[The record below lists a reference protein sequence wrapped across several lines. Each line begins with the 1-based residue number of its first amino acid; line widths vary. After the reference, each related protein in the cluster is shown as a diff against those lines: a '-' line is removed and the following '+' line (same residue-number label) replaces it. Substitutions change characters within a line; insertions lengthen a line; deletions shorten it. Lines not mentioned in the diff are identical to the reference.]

1 MLQKPRLTAGLL
13 CYTVTMEKI
22 ILTGIFVLLTVSFAW
37 GGVSLY
43 RRAQKR
49 GERAGC
55 ACLLCFLASFACGVL
70 VAKQFP
76 METIGALFAAV
87 GGFAFWKEYRF
98 FKRAIIV
105 HGIITGGSE
114 RISQKMSR
122 SNGFASNGTI
132 LHYEYAPV
140 VQFEFD
146 GKMRQV
152 TGTTYSSV
160 KPEIGKPMKVGIDPQ
175 NINDARV
182 YQTSGLV
189 LTAVMAVLGI
199 VLLIIAVHSHIA
211 GM

>member
-1 MLQKPRLTAGLL
+1 M
-13 CYTVTMEKI
+13 
-22 ILTGIFVLLTVSFAW
+22 
-37 GGVSLY
+37 Y

-49 GERAGC
+49 GERTGC
-55 ACLLCFLASFACGVL
+55 ACLLCFLAAFVCGVL

-76 METIGALFAAV
+76 LETMGALFAAV

-114 RISQKMSR
+114 RDEEKWKNFRDRAR
-122 SNGFASNGTI
+122 SNGMNVPENRPRSGGGEAV
-132 LHYEYAPV
+132 YAPV

-146 GKMRQV
+146 GKTRQV

-160 KPEIGKPMKVGIDPQ
+160 KPKMGKIMKVGIDPQ

-199 VLLIIAVHSHIA
+199 VLLIIVVHSHI